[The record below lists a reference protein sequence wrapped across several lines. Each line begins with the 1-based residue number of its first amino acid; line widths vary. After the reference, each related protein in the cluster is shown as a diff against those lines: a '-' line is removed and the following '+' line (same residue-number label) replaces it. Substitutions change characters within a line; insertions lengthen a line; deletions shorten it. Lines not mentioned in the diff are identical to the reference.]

1 MRTAN
6 IIGSGPNGLAAAIT
20 LAQAGFAVN
29 VFERNRTLGGACA
42 TGELTLPGFHHDL
55 GASAFPMGAASPFF
69 QSLPLLHHGLRWC
82 HPELP
87 LAHPLDD
94 GTAVALTRD
103 LNEMSAQLPRE
114 DAASW
119 KRFFQPI
126 VRDWNKLVP
135 DLLSTVVHIP
145 RHPLAMARFG
155 LPALLPATTFAHT
168 FFSNPRAQALFAG
181 CAAHSV
187 MPLESPLSSAIGIV
201 LGAAGHAV
209 GWPVAAGG
217 SQSISDA
224 LAAHLQT
231 LGGTIHLESMVESLE
246 QLPPAD
252 LTFFDTS
259 AAALERIA
267 GARLT
272 RPFRKTLRAFK
283 SGPGVFKV
291 DWALAEP
298 IPWTAEAC
306 RRAGTLHVGGTLEEI
321 ARAEAGVFAG
331 RHPDKPFVLLVQP
344 SVADP
349 SRAPAGKHTAWGY
362 CHVPNSSTLD
372 RTAAIE
378 AQIERFAPGFRDTI
392 LARRTH
398 TTAQLEAWNPNLVG
412 GDVGGGAMTAGQ
424 LLFRPTV
431 RDYATTDPAIFLCS
445 SSTPPGGGVHGM
457 CGYRAAQLALKNL
470 KKASPHETNL

>member
-20 LAQAGFAVN
+20 LAQAGFAVT
-29 VFERNRTLGGACA
+29 VYERNATLGGACA
-42 TGELTLPGFHHDL
+42 TAEITLPGFHHDL

-69 QSLPLLHHGLRWC
+69 RSLPLDQHGLRWRQ
-82 HPELP
+82 PEFP

-94 GTAVALTRD
+94 GTAVALTPTLD
-103 LNEMSAQLPRE
+103 GIFAQLTRE
-114 DAASW
+114 DAAAW
-119 KRFFQPI
+119 KRFFKPI
-126 VRDWNKLVP
+126 VRDWEDLVP

-145 RHPLAMARFG
+145 RHPLSMARFG

-168 FFSNPRAQALFAG
+168 FFSKPRAQALFAG

-201 LGAAGHAV
+201 LAAAGHTV

-217 SQSISDA
+217 SQAITDA
-224 LAAHLQT
+224 LAAHLQS
-231 LGGTIHLESMVESLE
+231 LGGTIHLNQAIESLD

-259 AAALERIA
+259 AQALERIA
-267 GARLT
+267 GPRFT
-272 RPFRKTLRAFK
+272 PPFRESLRAFK
-283 SGPGVFKV
+283 SGPGVFKI
-291 DWALAEP
+291 DWALSEP

-306 RRAGTLHVGGTLEEI
+306 RHAGTIHVGGTLEEI
-321 ARAEAGVFAG
+321 ARAEAEVFAG
-331 RHPDKPFVLLVQP
+331 KHPDKPFVLLVQP

-349 SRAPAGKHTAWGY
+349 TRAPEGKHTAWGY
-362 CHVPNSSTLD
+362 CHVPNGSTLD
-372 RTAAIE
+372 RTEAIE
-378 AQIERFAPGFRDTI
+378 SQIARFAPGFRDVI
-392 LARRTH
+392 LARATH

-412 GDVGGGAMTAGQ
+412 GDLSGGAMSVGQ
-424 LLFRPTV
+424 LLFRPTA
-431 RDYATTDPAIFLCS
+431 RDYATTDPKIFLCS

-457 CGYRAAQLALKNL
+457 CGYRAAQLALKRL
-470 KKASPHETNL
+470 APSRD